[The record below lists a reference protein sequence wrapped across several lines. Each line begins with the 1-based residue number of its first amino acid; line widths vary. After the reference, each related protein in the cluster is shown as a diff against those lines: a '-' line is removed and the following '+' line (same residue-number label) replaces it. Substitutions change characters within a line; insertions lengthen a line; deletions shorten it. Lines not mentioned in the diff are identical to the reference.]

1 MAQPL
6 RALLIDDD
14 RDDYLLTRDLL
25 TDAFGAG
32 IALEWAKTYDDG
44 LAALARR
51 EHDVCLLDYRLGPK
65 TGLDLLREAAPYRS
79 DVPMILL
86 TGQGQREVDMEAM
99 QAGAAD
105 FLTKDR
111 LQADSLERAVR
122 HALER
127 HRDRI
132 ALSKLNEALESRV
145 EQRTRELE
153 EANQALQQ
161 ADQRKDEFLA
171 MLAHELRNPLAPIS
185 NSLELLARCD
195 DDVQVRRQACDT
207 MQRQLRQ
214 LVRLTEDLLEVS
226 RISRGKIVLRKQA
239 VDLQSVVRQSVEAA
253 RPAIDGRKQSLDVEL
268 PPAPIQLFADPSRL
282 AQVIGNL
289 LNNASKFTATD
300 GRIELRVAYG
310 EGAAAVS
317 VRDDGIG
324 IAPDQLDRIFE
335 MFTQIDSSLERSEAG
350 LGIGLT
356 LVRKLVEMHG
366 GTVVARSAG
375 LGHGSEFIVT
385 VPVESQVKSAGS
397 AAPVVAEAPQPPS
410 RKILIVDDNRDSV
423 LSLSLLLKH
432 SGHHVVTAFNG
443 EDALRQAIESRPDV
457 VLLDIGLPDLNGYE
471 VARRLRQDPRGAAL
485 YLVALTGWGQES
497 DRQRSKEAGFDHHLL
512 KPVEFA
518 ALTKLLA
525 DMPRA

>member
-1 MAQPL
+1 MERPL

-51 EHDVCLLDYRLGPK
+51 EHDVCLLDYRLGLK
-65 TGLDLLREAAPYRS
+65 TGLDLLREAAPYRA
-79 DVPMILL
+79 DVPIILL

-185 NSLELLARCD
+185 NSLELLARCE
-195 DDVQVRRQACDT
+195 DDVEVRRQAYDT

-226 RISRGKIVLRKQA
+226 RISRGKIVLRRQS

-253 RPAIDGRKQSLDVEL
+253 RPAIDGRSQSLNVEL

-289 LNNASKFTATD
+289 LNNASKFTAAN
-300 GRIELRVAYG
+300 GRIELRVECKDDQAV
-310 EGAAAVS
+310 VS

-356 LVRKLVEMHG
+356 LVRKLAEMHG
-366 GTVVARSAG
+366 GTAVARSAG
-375 LGHGSEFIVT
+375 LGQGSEFIVT
-385 VPVESQVKSAGS
+385 VPVESQVKSADS
-397 AAPVVAEAPQPPS
+397 VAPVVAASASPS
-410 RKILIVDDNRDSV
+410 RKILLVDDNRDSV
-423 LSLSLLLKH
+423 VSLSLLLKH
-432 SGHHVVTAFNG
+432 SGHQVVTAHNG
-443 EDALRQAIESRPDV
+443 EEALRQAVETRPDV

-471 VARRLRQDPRGAAL
+471 VARRLRQDPRGAAS

-525 DMPRA
+525 EMPRG